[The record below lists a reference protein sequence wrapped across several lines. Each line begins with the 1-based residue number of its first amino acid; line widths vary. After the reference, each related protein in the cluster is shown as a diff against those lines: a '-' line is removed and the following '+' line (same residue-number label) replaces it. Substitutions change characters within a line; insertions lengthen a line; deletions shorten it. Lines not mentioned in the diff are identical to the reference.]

1 MKKLLSIIL
10 CITLLVTLVAGC
22 QSEEAPADKEQAN
35 TAKESDGEKGSDD
48 TKETVEEPMELL
60 EYSFMTVF
68 SESPRLGHD
77 NPNDV
82 VTPAIEE
89 MWNIKVTDIMFS
101 GGMSPVE
108 RINMLVAADAVPDVV
123 MVDNPNIEYF
133 YETGA
138 FKDLTAFKPLMEK
151 KDIFIT
157 DAGWNRLMV
166 DGKLVAAPASM
177 SGGEIDVNHPAIKEF
192 VANDVF
198 YKRPQNWALVANQDI
213 LEQAGYTFK
222 KIDEL
227 QAELDLNVRSI
238 TDADVQI
245 EPAIK
250 TLEDF
255 ETMLYKIQAL
265 NLTVDG
271 KPVIPLSIPEWAAYH
286 VAALNSPNGGWTVN
300 PDTME
305 VSAYQF
311 NPGMKEFYQKWTQW
325 YKDGV
330 VDPEYVIHKGE
341 QYQEKAAQ
349 GRVAI
354 MLPAFDTNAVRQ
366 NLQAEGNDLKVIPWP
381 DSAKDN
387 SVDPSHPGGY
397 GNLMF
402 SNNLTDAEVERL
414 IAYFDWANTE
424 EGMDLLSWG
433 PESAGLWEIKD
444 GVKVLK
450 DNELWEAIKTGSKTE
465 DGRDAEYYGLSSVT
479 EGPLSKAAL
488 TGAAPLYNMKSIQ
501 RSYPA
506 SMDAF
511 ESSFIYVSTEMLN
524 RDGTVLPPMGEA
536 AGALNGYY
544 WGTVKGIMTA
554 ELFISETD
562 EEWEQA
568 WENILQGLKDNGY
581 DQAVEDMT
589 VLFKKALGK

>member
-1 MKKLLSIIL
+1 ML
-10 CITLLVTLVAGC
+10 CVALLVTLFVGC
-22 QSEEAPADKEQAN
+22 NDEEQAASETGSNESKETEVSNESEEVEDKKQ
-35 TAKESDGEKGSDD
+35 
-48 TKETVEEPMELL
+48 EEAQELL
-60 EYSFMTVF
+60 EYSFLTVF

-89 MWNIKVTDIMFS
+89 MWNIRVSDIQFS

-123 MVDNPNIEYF
+123 MVDNPNVAYF

-138 FKDLTAFKPLMEK
+138 FRDLSEYKSLMK
-151 KDIFIT
+151 NTDIFIS
-157 DAGWNRLMV
+157 DAGWNRLTV
-166 DGKLVAAPASM
+166 DGKLVALPANM
-177 SGGEIDVNHPAIKEF
+177 SGGEIDVNHPEIKDF
-192 VANDVF
+192 VANDI
-198 YKRPQNWALVANQDI
+198 YYTRPQNWALVANQDI

-222 KIDEL
+222 RVEDL
-227 QAELDLNVRSI
+227 QNELDANVRSI

-245 EPAIK
+245 VPAIE

-255 ETMLYKIQAL
+255 EEMLYKIQAL

-286 VAALNSPNGGWTVN
+286 VAALNSPNGGWYAN
-300 PDTME
+300 PETME

-354 MLPAFDTNAVRQ
+354 MLPAFDANAVRQ
-366 NLQAEGNDLKVIPWP
+366 NLQANGNDLKVIPWP
-381 DSAKDN
+381 DSAKGN

-397 GNLMF
+397 GNIMI
-402 SNNLTDAEVERL
+402 NKDLTDEEVERL
-414 IAYFDWANTE
+414 LAYFDWRNTE
-424 EGMDLLSWG
+424 EAMDLLSWG
-433 PESAGLWEIKD
+433 PESAGLWEMKD

-450 DNELWEAIKTGSKTE
+450 DNELWEAIKTGTKTA
-465 DGRDAEYYGLSSVT
+465 DGRDAEYYGLSSMT

-488 TGAAPLYNMKSIQ
+488 TAPGPLYNMKSIQ
-501 RSYPA
+501 RSYPLA
-506 SMDAF
+506 MDAYQ
-511 ESSFIYVSTEMLN
+511 SSFVYVSTEMLN
-524 RDGTVLPPMGEA
+524 RDSTVLPPTGEA

-544 WGTVKGIMTA
+544 WGTVKGVLTA
-554 ELFISETD
+554 ELFASQTD

-568 WENILQGLKDNGY
+568 WENILQGLRDNGY
-581 DQAVEDMT
+581 DQAVKDMT
-589 VLFKKALGK
+589 EVFKKALGK